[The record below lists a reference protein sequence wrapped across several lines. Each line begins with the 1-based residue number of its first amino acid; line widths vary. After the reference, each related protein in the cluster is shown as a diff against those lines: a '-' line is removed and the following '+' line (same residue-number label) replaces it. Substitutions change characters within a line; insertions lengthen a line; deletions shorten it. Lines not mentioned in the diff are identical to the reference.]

1 MIRYLWAA
9 LIALAVV
16 AFAPSARAQCVPK
29 GAGTFECSGNTVS
42 ATVIG
47 SVGSDTF
54 IIKDGTTGAIT
65 LLSSGG
71 VDVLDFSDFS
81 GPVSVD
87 VTAVNFT
94 AVAPGLNISFI
105 GFATGPGV
113 VIRGGSGAD
122 TLTGGAGD
130 DVLIGGPGADILN
143 GNAGTDKRGDT
154 SLTDCGG
161 DTLSSIEIDTC
172 PVASVPTMSEW
183 AMILLGVLLAGCAAF
198 TIQRRRASV

>member
-9 LIALAVV
+9 LIALSVV
-16 AFAPSARAQCVPK
+16 AFAPSALAQCVQK
-29 GAGTFECSGNTVS
+29 GGGTVECSGNSASVTVVGS
-42 ATVIG
+42 A
-47 SVGSDTF
+47 GSDTF
-54 IIKDGTTGAIT
+54 IIKDGTTGTIT
-65 LLSSGG
+65 LLSNGG

-113 VIRGGSGAD
+113 EMRGGAGAD
-122 TLTGGAGD
+122 TLIGGAGD

-143 GNAGTDKRGDT
+143 GNAGTDRRGD
-154 SLTDCGG
+154 SSAADCGG

-172 PVASVPTMSEW
+172 PVAPVPTMSEW
-183 AMILLGVLLAGCAAF
+183 AMILLGVMLAGGAAL
-198 TIQRRRASV
+198 TLQRRRAA